1 MLMILLSTLIVIRQ
15 QLELAFELES
25 DLRDTYQIF
34 IFSPSDSPLK
44 TMKNIFIEKA
54 IFVLEIQIFVIFY
67 LPFHTFQIQKG
78 K

>member
-67 LPFHTFQIQKG
+67 LPFHTFQIQKD